1 MRITPIQVPAR
12 ICFFGDHQDYLDL
25 PVIAGT
31 IDRFIT
37 FTAVEKPGLTLQIIL
52 PDISESI
59 EISLEDNGEHIK
71 KNDYFRS
78 ALVVL
83 KQYGIEVKK
92 GFEVTLSGNIPI
104 NAGLSSSS
112 ALAVGWIRFLLA
124 ASEHPTPVSDLQIGK
139 WAYESE
145 VLFFNQPGGLMDQ
158 YTIALGGLIYIETQS
173 GECIPL
179 TADLGT
185 LIVAESGLAKQTLTV
200 LKNARVYAQAAIEAV
215 TEQYPEF
222 DLHSSTVADY
232 EKYKSIVP
240 KKYQSYWYA
249 AIHNYALT
257 LKAKSMLLEGPINT
271 VLLGQWMQEHQS
283 ILQNHIQNTPA
294 PMVKMIDAAI
304 AAGALGAKI
313 IGSGGGGCIV
323 AMATPATKSN
333 IIEAFLKAGAPAA
346 YEVQLSS
353 H

>member
-1 MRITPIQVPAR
+1 MISIKVPAR

-37 FTAVEKPGLTLQIIL
+37 FNAVEKSGDSLQINL
-52 PDISESI
+52 PDIDVSYVIPLSEPGIVI
-59 EISLEDNGEHIK
+59 E

-78 ALVVL
+78 AMAVL
-83 KQYGIEVKK
+83 KKNGIEVQK
-92 GFEVTLSGNIPI
+92 GFEVTVSGNIPV

-112 ALAVGWIRFLLA
+112 ALVVGWIRFLLA
-124 ASEHPTPVSDLQIGK
+124 AAEVSYKITDVQIGK

-158 YTIALGGLIYIETQS
+158 YTIALGGLIYIDTQS
-173 GECIPL
+173 GQCTPL
-179 TADLGT
+179 NTDLGT

-200 LKNARVYAQAAIEAV
+200 LKNASVYAQKAIKAV
-215 TEQYPEF
+215 VEQYPKF
-222 DLHSSTVADY
+222 DIHLATVADY
-232 EKYKSIVP
+232 LKYRDSIPEKYQP
-240 KKYQSYWYA
+240 YWYA
-249 AIHNYALT
+249 AIHNYDLT
-257 LKAKSMLLEGPINT
+257 RKAKAMLLERKTNPI
-271 VLLGQWMQEHQS
+271 LLGQWMQEHQY
-283 ILQNHIQNTPA
+283 ILQHHIQNTP
-294 PMVKMIDAAI
+294 PEMIKMIDAAI

-323 AMATPATKSN
+323 AMATEKTKTA
-333 IIEAFLKAGAPAA
+333 IIEAMLTAGAAAA
-346 YEVQLSS
+346 YEVQLTT